1 MLHGWTDEH
10 CLKLLKNC
18 WEALPENGKV
28 IIVESILP
36 LVPENQASSH
46 IVFEQDLFMLA
57 QTTGGRERSKKEY
70 EALAKNSGFSGLEIV
85 CCAYNSWVMEF
96 HKWSSTLVADHSET
110 SISINRL
117 CAITPC
123 ILSILNNDVELSLC
137 IIWTI
142 FFLFWEFKFFSLLW
156 HKQLLVEDIWWVLS
170 PKELLLHLSVTLLCN
185 TVFNKRYLQ
194 SNSALG
200 AELYLGCIQPDHGQ
214 YSEHS

>member
-1 MLHGWTDEH
+1 MANSKPKRNNATSVDQEEIGKLAVRLANAAVLPMVLKSAIELFNGVFNEAMSNHSALVMNKILDVYRGFDGLKVLVDVGGGIGGISFDLPHVLANAPSFPGVEHVGGDMFENWMLHGWTDEH

-96 HKWSSTLVADHSET
+96 HK
-110 SISINRL
+110 
-117 CAITPC
+117 
-123 ILSILNNDVELSLC
+123 
-137 IIWTI
+137 
-142 FFLFWEFKFFSLLW
+142 
-156 HKQLLVEDIWWVLS
+156 
-170 PKELLLHLSVTLLCN
+170 
-185 TVFNKRYLQ
+185 
-194 SNSALG
+194 
-200 AELYLGCIQPDHGQ
+200 
-214 YSEHS
+214 

>member
-57 QTTGGRERSKKEY
+57 QTTDGRERSKKEY

-96 HKWSSTLVADHSET
+96 HK
-110 SISINRL
+110 
-117 CAITPC
+117 
-123 ILSILNNDVELSLC
+123 
-137 IIWTI
+137 
-142 FFLFWEFKFFSLLW
+142 
-156 HKQLLVEDIWWVLS
+156 
-170 PKELLLHLSVTLLCN
+170 
-185 TVFNKRYLQ
+185 
-194 SNSALG
+194 
-200 AELYLGCIQPDHGQ
+200 
-214 YSEHS
+214 